1 MPRAARFVAARGP
14 RGFTA
19 SFLEPR
25 CLPPRHGVGTLPL
38 VRPFA
43 SGSALQPS
51 HRLLRPLLTSR
62 SGSTPSP
69 FRAQG
74 EISPGKNALLHCTTA
89 GFTPLPL
96 DHESFAVSGPLAL
109 VRNAFYPV
117 LVHRPAASLHA
128 SFPHSVALM
137 QLRFTS
143 LVVINSRWDLHP
155 QECAHAG
162 RTKKI
167 RRAGGARRISST
179 SFRIEAG
186 GPSQG
191 EVPGRARATI
201 IDPAWQPKGELVHK
215 VRAQPKRPCRGAG
228 IFTQGRLG
236 WRLLSFGSGART
248 KNPAR

>member
-143 LVVINSRWDLHP
+143 LVVINSRWDFHP

-162 RTKKI
+162 RTKRKVPPFGGTLFSLVSVRLAVLI
-167 RRAGGARRISST
+167 GIGFLTLTVRVLLLLAGLLAAALLL
-179 SFRIEAG
+179 AG
-186 GPSQG
+186 LLTR
-191 EVPGRARATI
+191 V
-201 IDPAWQPKGELVHK
+201 LV
-215 VRAQPKRPCRGAG
+215 
-228 IFTQGRLG
+228 
-236 WRLLSFGSGART
+236 LLA
-248 KNPAR
+248 